1 MMYSTP
7 HNVEIRKPDG
17 RLSGQ
22 FKAEINT
29 ASRTIRFEAIQLPA
43 DVGDFQIDVGDV
55 VIHHIGNGTEKEF
68 RILDLGW
75 RASSG
80 YHFPERYKL
89 KIQQLP

>member
-55 VIHHIGNGTEKEF
+55 VIHHIGNGTEKEY
-68 RILDLGW
+68 RILDPGFHAYNCHGLE
-75 RASSG
+75 
-80 YHFPERYKL
+80 ERYVMRVRL
-89 KIQQLP
+89 LP